1 MVLYDE
7 MTDSIKDL
15 LQKKN
20 FDQPDEIIKI
30 KNYVIKK
37 FGEEPAVKVTPSSVV
52 ISVSNSALAGALR
65 LELHKLENQLDSEK
79 RLIIKIN

>member
-1 MVLYDE
+1 MILYDE

-20 FDQPDEIIKI
+20 FDQPDEITKI

-37 FGEEPAVKVTPSSVV
+37 FGEEPAVKVTPSFVV

-65 LELHKLENQLDSEK
+65 PELHKLEDQLDSEK